1 FDETLNEIKERE
13 DRIEKVNEASNAIEK
28 LLSAYFSNPENE
40 KKSILIRSFENVY
53 NSRILSI
60 ADPQELANFMRNSI
74 EKVLEGYN
82 QNKED
87 SNLVWGK
94 AEEDVLDRLRAIAN
108 DLDSAMIGKETPVG
122 GIDFNAANLNMQ
134 IKRDGNGMVL
144 PLDQQDLENIRIDG
158 LIPIILDIKPA
169 VGVVNLL

>member
-1 FDETLNEIKERE
+1 
-13 DRIEKVNEASNAIEK
+13 
-28 LLSAYFSNPENE
+28 
-40 KKSILIRSFENVY
+40 
-53 NSRILSI
+53 
-60 ADPQELANFMRNSI
+60 
-74 EKVLEGYN
+74 
-82 QNKED
+82 
-87 SNLVWGK
+87 
-94 AEEDVLDRLRAIAN
+94 
-108 DLDSAMIGKETPVG
+108 MIGKETPVG